1 MHSWNNKAGQVGVP
15 PLDNRNKEYGW
26 DRFDMTF
33 GKFTRA
39 CIAVALAG
47 TAVAGC
53 SGGLFGGGDKKT
65 TPTIGERIPV
75 LSRIE
80 TGAKVDPTM
89 AGVSVLLP
97 PAQTNNEW
105 AQVGGSASKSYGHL
119 ALAENPA
126 RVWTVNIAGSSNR
139 RRLAAAPVV
148 GNGKLIAVDTSG
160 VVHAF
165 DSKSGGQL
173 WRHQMEVSNDLTGAA
188 FGGGASYDSGRV
200 YATNGV
206 GEVVALDAE
215 TGSEIWK
222 VKPAGPLRGSPTI
235 AFGQV
240 FVMTQDNQIFSLDTS
255 DGELVWQESGS
266 ATQAGVFGVAAPAA
280 GQGSVIAGYSSGE
293 LSAYRYENGRTLWAD
308 ALARTSIST
317 EVGALSDIDA
327 DPIIDSGRV
336 YALGQGGRMAAYE
349 LLTGQRIWELNLAGI
364 STPAIAGEWIFTLT
378 DDARLLAIARSTG
391 RVRWMTQLQRYR
403 DEKDRKGEIF
413 WTGPV
418 LAGNQ
423 LWVASSRGLLY
434 KVSTGEG
441 SAQQYADLKQPVS
454 LPPIVADDMLY
465 VLDDSGRITAY
476 R

>member
-1 MHSWNNKAGQVGVP
+1 MKIRSFSRSLV
-15 PLDNRNKEYGW
+15 
-26 DRFDMTF
+26 
-33 GKFTRA
+33 
-39 CIAVALAG
+39 AVALLS
-47 TAVAGC
+47 TAIAGC
-53 SGGLFGGGDKKT
+53 SGGLFGGGDKKRT
-65 TPTIGERIPV
+65 TPTLGERIPV

-80 TGAKVDPTM
+80 SGAKVDPSL

-97 PAQTNNEW
+97 APQVNAAW

-119 ALAENPA
+119 ALAENPS
-126 RVWTVNIAGSSNR
+126 RVWTANIAGSTNR

-148 GNGKLIAVDTSG
+148 GNGKLVVVDSSG
-160 VVHAF
+160 VIHAM
-165 DSKSGGQL
+165 DAKTGASV
-173 WRHQMEVSNDLTGAA
+173 WTHRMEVANDLSGSA
-188 FGGGASYDSGRV
+188 FGGGASIDDGKV
-200 YATNGV
+200 DATNGV
-206 GEVVALDAE
+206 GEVVALDAA
-215 TGSEIWK
+215 TGSELWK
-222 VKPAGPLRGSPTI
+222 VQPGGPSRGSPTI

-240 FVMTQDNQIFSLDTS
+240 YVMTQDNQIFALDVN
-255 DGELVWQESGS
+255 DGSLVWQEGGS

-317 EVGALSDIDA
+317 EVGSLSDIDA

-349 LLTGQRIWELNLAGI
+349 LLTGQRIWELSLAGI

-378 DDARLLAIARSTG
+378 DDSRLLAIARSTG
-391 RVRWMTQLQRYR
+391 LGRWLIQLQRYR
-403 DEKDRKGEIF
+403 DEKDRKGAIF

-423 LWVASSRGLLY
+423 LWVASSNGLLY
-434 KVSTGEG
+434 RVSTGEG
-441 SAQQYADLKQPVS
+441 SAQLYADLDRPIS
-454 LPPIVADDMLY
+454 LPPIVADNMLY
-465 VLDDSGRITAY
+465 VLDDSGRIHAY